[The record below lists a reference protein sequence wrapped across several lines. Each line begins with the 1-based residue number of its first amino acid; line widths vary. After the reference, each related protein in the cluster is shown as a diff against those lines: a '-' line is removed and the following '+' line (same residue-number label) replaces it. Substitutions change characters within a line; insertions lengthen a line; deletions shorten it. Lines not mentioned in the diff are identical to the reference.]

1 MIRGG
6 VVSVTFRHLPTTRII
21 ELAVDAGLA
30 AIEWGGDVHVP
41 HGDVAVAQAVGRR
54 CEDNGVATPS
64 YGSYY
69 RLGTSAKEGLSFDA
83 VLDTA
88 EALGAGTVRIW
99 AGNRASADVGNPDR
113 LAMVEEARR
122 IADDAERRDM
132 IVAFEYHANTL
143 TDTNDSA
150 VALME
155 EIDHPAVRCY
165 WQPRNGQ
172 PADYSVAG
180 LESIA
185 PWLGH
190 LHVFHWIDS
199 SQRYRLSEG
208 HDAWTRYLAFAAGI
222 PGDRYAFLEFVLNDS
237 PDQFLEDA
245 GTLSRWL
252 SAASRTAGHG

>member
-1 MIRGG
+1 MIRAG

-21 ELAVDAGLA
+21 DLAVDAGLA

-41 HGDVAVAQAVGRR
+41 HGDVSIARAVQRR
-54 CEDNGVATPS
+54 CADNGVATPS

-69 RLGTSAKEGLSFDA
+69 RLGTSAKDGLPFDA
-83 VLDTA
+83 VLDSA
-88 EALGAGTVRIW
+88 EALGAGVIRVW
-99 AGNRASADVGNPDR
+99 AGNRGSADVGNPER
-113 LAMVEEARR
+113 SAMVDEARS
-122 IADDAERRDM
+122 IADAAEQRDLC
-132 IVAFEYHANTL
+132 IAFEYHANTL

-155 EIDHPAVRCY
+155 EIDHPSVRCY
-165 WQPRNGQ
+165 WQPPNGQ
-172 PADYSVAG
+172 PVDHSLAG

-185 PWLGH
+185 PWLSH
-190 LHVFHWIDS
+190 LHVFHWVDS

-208 HDAWTRYLAFAAGI
+208 HDAWSRYISFASRV
-222 PGDRYAFLEFVLNDS
+222 PGDRYAYLEFVLNDS

-252 SAASRTAGHG
+252 AVARTAG